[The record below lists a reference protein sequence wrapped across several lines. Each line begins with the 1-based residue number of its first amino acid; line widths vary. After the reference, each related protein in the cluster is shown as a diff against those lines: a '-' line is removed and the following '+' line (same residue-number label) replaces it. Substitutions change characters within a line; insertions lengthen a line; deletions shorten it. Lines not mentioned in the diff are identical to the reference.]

1 MVSWP
6 TFVSVIA
13 AVLLAPAVA
22 GAYVDPGSGSLVLQ
36 GIIAAI
42 VGAGVGVKVFWKR
55 IKRLLTGRRAGDDG
69 PDA

>member
-1 MVSWP
+1 MFFWP
-6 TFVSVIA
+6 KFLSVT
-13 AVLLAPAVA
+13 AVALLAPAVA
-22 GAYVDPGSGSLVLQ
+22 LAYVDPGSGSLVLQ